1 MIMKQIILSVATF
14 FTVLSGVYAQS
25 GIEIRY
31 NGVGS
36 NLAGSSLDLYLY
48 GSHPDV
54 IAGTIDVHFVVT
66 NNTGAD
72 KQWKITRKEISVPST
87 WIDQLCWPPSCYPS
101 VDGLFT
107 TPSTVGSPAP
117 IVINGTSTAI
127 TSLGNLDAEMKPRI
141 TPDPAVNSY
150 AHYRYY
156 INEGGAYVD
165 SVDLKINYS
174 LGIASPKQTPVLTL
188 TPNPADNY
196 VTVSVGT
203 AGNATMKVVDVLG
216 NVVMTAVITDG
227 TETINLSDF
236 KNGIYFIQVESS
248 ETKLM
253 TRKLIVRH

>member
-1 MIMKQIILSVATF
+1 MIMKQIILSFATF
-14 FTVLSGVYAQS
+14 FAVLGGVNAQS

-31 NGVGS
+31 NGVGN

-48 GSHPDV
+48 GSHPDLV
-54 IAGTIDVHFVVT
+54 AGTIDVKFLVT

-72 KQWKITRKEISVPST
+72 KQWKITRKEISVPSS

-127 TSLGNLDAEMKPRI
+127 TSLGNLEADMKPRI
-141 TPDPAVNSY
+141 TPDPAANSY

-174 LGIASPKQTPVLTL
+174 LGIATPKQTPVLTL
-188 TPNPADNY
+188 MPNPADNY
-196 VTVSVGT
+196 VTVSIGT

-216 NVVMTAVITDG
+216 NVVMTDVITDG

-236 KNGIYFIQVESS
+236 KNGIYFIQVESP
-248 ETKLM
+248 EAKLM

>member
-14 FTVLSGVYAQS
+14 FAVLGGVNAQS

-31 NGVGS
+31 NGVGN

-48 GSHPDV
+48 GSHPDLV
-54 IAGTIDVHFVVT
+54 AGTIDVHFVVT

-87 WIDQLCWPPSCYPS
+87 WIDQLCWPPSCYPTA
-101 VDGLFT
+101 DGLFT
-107 TPSTVGSPAP
+107 TPSTLGSPAP
-117 IVINGTSTAI
+117 TVLNGTSTAT
-127 TSLGNLDAEMKPRI
+127 TSLGNLEAEMKPRI

-156 INEGGAYVD
+156 INEGGAYMD

-174 LGIASPKQTPVLTL
+174 LGIAAPKQTPALSL
-188 TPNPADNY
+188 SPNPADNY
-196 VTVSVGT
+196 VTVSIGT
-203 AGNATMKVVDVLG
+203 TANATMKVVDVLG
-216 NVVMTAVITDG
+216 NVVMTDVITDG
-227 TETINLSDF
+227 TETINIADF
-236 KNGIYFIQVESS
+236 KNGVYFIQVESS

>member
-1 MIMKQIILSVATF
+1 MKQIILSAALF
-14 FTVLSGVYAQS
+14 FAFLGSVQAQS
-25 GIEIRY
+25 GVEIRY
-31 NGVGS
+31 NGVGN

-54 IAGTIDVHFVVT
+54 VAGTIDIHFLVT

-87 WIDQLCWPPSCYPS
+87 WIDQLCWPPSCFPAT
-101 VDGLFT
+101 DGLFT

-127 TSLGNLDAEMKPRI
+127 TALGNLDAEMKPRI

-165 SVDLKINYS
+165 SVDIKINYS
-174 LGIASPKQTPVLTL
+174 LGIAAPKQTPVLTL
-188 TPNPADNY
+188 SPNPADNY
-196 VTVSVGT
+196 VSVAIGT
-203 AGNATMKVVDVLG
+203 TANATMKVVDVLG
-216 NVVMTAVITDG
+216 NVVLTGVITDG
-227 TETINLSDF
+227 TETINISDF
-236 KNGIYFIQVESS
+236 KNGVYFIQVESS

>member
-1 MIMKQIILSVATF
+1 MKQIILSASLF
-14 FTVLSGVYAQS
+14 FACLGGVQAQS
-25 GIEIRY
+25 GVEIRHD
-31 NGVGS
+31 GVGN

-48 GSHPDV
+48 ASHPDV
-54 IAGTIDVHFVVT
+54 VAGTIDVHFVIT

-87 WIDQLCWPPSCYPS
+87 WVDQLCWPPSCYPS
-101 VDGLFT
+101 TDGLFT

-117 IVINGTSTAI
+117 TILNGTSTAT
-127 TSLGNLDAEMKPRI
+127 TSLGNLEAEMKPRI
-141 TPDPAVNSY
+141 TPDASVNSY

-156 INEGGAYVD
+156 INEGGAYID
-165 SVDLKINYS
+165 SVDLKINYT
-174 LGIASPKQTPVLTL
+174 LGITTPKQTPVLTL

-203 AGNATMKVVDVLG
+203 TGNATMKVVDVLG
-216 NVVMTAVITDG
+216 NVVMTDVITDG

-236 KNGIYFIQVESS
+236 KNGVYFIQVESS